1 MTKYPLPSMRPFDPT
16 ALTPLRQAL
25 GSALG
30 AIGAGGIGGLL
41 AGALGAFVGAIV
53 GAGLGVYR
61 ITERRS

>member
-1 MTKYPLPSMRPFDPT
+1 MTKYQLPSMRPFDPT
-16 ALTPLRQAL
+16 SLTPLRQAL

-30 AIGAGGIGGLL
+30 AISAGGLGGLL

>member
-1 MTKYPLPSMRPFDPT
+1 MLS
-16 ALTPLRQAL
+16 PLRQAV

-30 AIGAGGIGGLL
+30 AIGIGALGGLL

-61 ITERRS
+61 VRPWWGSR